1 MRAVVTGGAGFIG
14 STLVDR
20 LAARGDDVLIIDD
33 LSTGST
39 DNLAD
44 ARAAGSGTVE
54 LAVADIGETGTAELV
69 AGHRPDVVFHLAAQ
83 TDVRLSVD
91 APVSDART
99 NVIGML
105 RVLDGAHAGGAR
117 KVVFA
122 SSGGTIYGEADPALL
137 PFDEDT
143 PQRPLSPYGVAKLA
157 GGLYLDV
164 YRALHGLAGTT
175 LALANVYGPRQDP
188 QGEAGVVAIF
198 AGRLLSGQPCT
209 VFGTGEQTRD
219 FVYVDDVTDALLT
232 AAERADG
239 QLLNIGTGVEI
250 SVNDLYR
257 TMAGMV
263 GGPNDP
269 VRGSARPGEL
279 DRSALDPTRAAS
291 ELGWRPVTGLDDGLR
306 ATLDWFSD
314 RRDRAD
320 H

>member
-1 MRAVVTGGAGFIG
+1 M
-14 STLVDR
+14 
-20 LAARGDDVLIIDD
+20 
-33 LSTGST
+33 
-39 DNLAD
+39 
-44 ARAAGSGTVE
+44 
-54 LAVADIGETGTAELV
+54 
-69 AGHRPDVVFHLAAQ
+69 
-83 TDVRLSVD
+83 
-91 APVSDART
+91 
-99 NVIGML
+99 
-105 RVLDGAHAGGAR
+105 
-117 KVVFA
+117 
-122 SSGGTIYGEADPALL
+122 
-137 PFDEDT
+137 
-143 PQRPLSPYGVAKLA
+143 A

-320 H
+320 R

>member
-1 MRAVVTGGAGFIG
+1 VRAVVTGGAGFIG

-20 LAARGDDVLIIDD
+20 LVARGDDVLIIDD
-33 LSTGST
+33 LSSGSA

-44 ARAAGSGTVE
+44 AQATGSGTVE

-99 NVIGML
+99 NVIGLL
-105 RVLDGAHAGGAR
+105 RVLDGALAGGAR

-157 GGLYLDV
+157 GGRYLDV
-164 YRALHGLAGTT
+164 YRVVHGLTGTT

-188 QGEAGVVAIF
+188 HGEAGVVAIF

-219 FVYVDDVTDALLT
+219 FVYVADVADALL
-232 AAERADG
+232 AAVERADG
-239 QLLNIGTGVEI
+239 QLLNIGTGVETSI
-250 SVNDLYR
+250 NDLCR
-257 TMAGMV
+257 TMAAMG
-263 GGPNDP
+263 GGPDDP

-291 ELGWRPVTGLDDGLR
+291 ELGWRPVTSLDDGLQ

-314 RRDRAD
+314 R
-320 H
+320 

>member
-14 STLVDR
+14 SALVDR
-20 LAARGDDVLIIDD
+20 LVARGDDVLIIDD
-33 LSTGST
+33 LSTGSA

-44 ARAAGSGTVE
+44 ARAGGSGTVE
-54 LAVADIGETGTAELV
+54 LAVADIGETGAAELV

-83 TDVRLSVD
+83 ADVRLSVD
-91 APVSDART
+91 APVADART
-99 NVIGML
+99 NVIGLL
-105 RVLDGAHAGGAR
+105 RVLDGALAGGAR

-164 YRALHGLAGTT
+164 YGALHGLAGTT

-188 QGEAGVVAIF
+188 NGEAGVVAIF
-198 AGRLLSGQPCT
+198 AGRLLSDRPCI
-209 VFGTGEQTRD
+209 VFGAGEQIRD
-219 FVYVDDVTDALLT
+219 FVYVADVADALLA

-239 QLLNIGTGVEI
+239 QLLNIGTGVGT

-257 TMAGMV
+257 TMAAIV
-263 GGPNDP
+263 GGPDDP
-269 VRGSARPGEL
+269 ERGSARPGEL
-279 DRSALDPTRAAS
+279 DRSVLDATRAVA

-306 ATLDWFSD
+306 ATLEWFSD
-314 RRDRAD
+314 R
-320 H
+320 

>member
-14 STLVDR
+14 SALVDR
-20 LAARGDDVLIIDD
+20 LVARGDDVLIIDD
-33 LSTGST
+33 LSTGSA

-44 ARAAGSGTVE
+44 ARAGGSGTVE
-54 LAVADIGETGTAELV
+54 LAVADIGETGAAELV

-83 TDVRLSVD
+83 ADVRLSVD
-91 APVSDART
+91 APVADART
-99 NVIGML
+99 NVIGLL
-105 RVLDGAHAGGAR
+105 RVLDGALAGGAR

-164 YRALHGLAGTT
+164 YGALHGLAGTT

-188 QGEAGVVAIF
+188 NGEAGVVAIF
-198 AGRLLSGQPCT
+198 AGRLLSGRPCI
-209 VFGTGEQTRD
+209 VFGAGEQIRD
-219 FVYVDDVTDALLT
+219 FVYVADVADALLA

-239 QLLNIGTGVEI
+239 QLLNIGTGVGT

-257 TMAGMV
+257 TMAAIV
-263 GGPNDP
+263 GGPDDP
-269 VRGSARPGEL
+269 ERGSARPGEL
-279 DRSALDPTRAAS
+279 DRSVLDATRAAG
-291 ELGWRPVTGLDDGLR
+291 ELGWRPVTGLDDGLQ

-314 RRDRAD
+314 R
-320 H
+320 

>member
-14 STLVDR
+14 SALVDR
-20 LAARGDDVLIIDD
+20 LVARGDDVLIIDD

-44 ARAAGSGTVE
+44 ARAAGSGTME
-54 LAVADIGETGTAELV
+54 LAVDDIGEAGTAELV

-137 PFDEDT
+137 PFDADT

-232 AAERADG
+232 AAEQADG

-320 H
+320 R

>member
-83 TDVRLSVD
+83 ADVRLSVD

-99 NVIGML
+99 NVIGLL

-117 KVVFA
+117 KLVFA

-320 H
+320 R

>member
-20 LAARGDDVLIIDD
+20 LVARGDDVLIIDD
-33 LSTGST
+33 LSTGAA

-44 ARAAGSGTVE
+44 ARAGGSGTVE
-54 LAVADIGETGTAELV
+54 LAVADIGETGAAELV

-83 TDVRLSVD
+83 ADVRLSVD
-91 APVSDART
+91 APVADART
-99 NVIGML
+99 NVIGLL
-105 RVLDGAHAGGAR
+105 RVLDGALAGGAR

-164 YRALHGLAGTT
+164 YGALHGLAGTT

-188 QGEAGVVAIF
+188 NGEAGVVAIF
-198 AGRLLSGQPCT
+198 AGRLLSGRPCT
-209 VFGTGEQTRD
+209 VFGTGEQIRD
-219 FVYVDDVTDALLT
+219 FVFVDDVADALLA

-239 QLLNIGTGVEI
+239 QLLNIGTGVGT

-257 TMAGMV
+257 TMAAIV
-263 GGPNDP
+263 GGPDDP
-269 VRGSARPGEL
+269 ERGSARPGEL
-279 DRSALDPTRAAS
+279 DRSVLDATRAAG
-291 ELGWRPVTGLDDGLR
+291 ELGWRPVTGLDDGLL

-314 RRDRAD
+314 R
-320 H
+320 

>member
-20 LAARGDDVLIIDD
+20 LVARGDDVLIIDD
-33 LSTGST
+33 LSTGSA

-44 ARAAGSGTVE
+44 ARAGGSGTVE
-54 LAVADIGETGTAELV
+54 LAVADIGETGAAELV

-83 TDVRLSVD
+83 ADVRLSVD
-91 APVSDART
+91 APVADART
-99 NVIGML
+99 NVIGLL
-105 RVLDGAHAGGAR
+105 RVLDGALAGGAR

-164 YRALHGLAGTT
+164 YGALHGLAGTT

-188 QGEAGVVAIF
+188 NGEAGVVAIF
-198 AGRLLSGQPCT
+198 AGLLLSGRPCT
-209 VFGTGEQTRD
+209 VFGTGEQIRD
-219 FVYVDDVTDALLT
+219 FVYVADVADSLLA
-232 AAERADG
+232 AAERGDG
-239 QLLNIGTGVEI
+239 QLFNIGTGVGT

-257 TMAGMV
+257 TMAAIV
-263 GGPNDP
+263 GGPDDP
-269 VRGSARPGEL
+269 ERGSARPGEL
-279 DRSALDPTRAAS
+279 DRSILDATRAAG
-291 ELGWRPVTGLDDGLR
+291 ELGWRPVTGLDDGLQ

-314 RRDRAD
+314 R
-320 H
+320 